1 MSCVEVVSGAEMAER
16 KHSREEDE
24 AQGSSASKR
33 FRGLSPEVEELIHF
47 LEDAEEEGC
56 VAEEIVCSVMKSF
69 EEEIINSC
77 CSTEN
82 EIRTR
87 DVGKVSYLDDE
98 LGITC
103 VMGSLLYQHP
113 HGDFADGLW
122 RFEDCNSDW
131 LQDYILYDERQERDI
146 RNCGDLYEV
155 SEGEP
160 TLLWKQERSCAI

>member
-1 MSCVEVVSGAEMAER
+1 MAER
-16 KHSREEDE
+16 KQSREEDE

-87 DVGKVSYLDDE
+87 DVGEVSYLDDE

-113 HGDFADGLW
+113 PYSATVGQACAGVSEIHGDFADGLW

-160 TLLWKQERSCAI
+160 TLLWK

>member
-87 DVGKVSYLDDE
+87 DVGKMGCGVLRIATLTGYRTIFCMMKDRKEISVIVGICMRSQKVNPPYYGSKNVLVPSRTIYYLSRLDMR
-98 LGITC
+98 C
-103 VMGSLLYQHP
+103 M
-113 HGDFADGLW
+113 
-122 RFEDCNSDW
+122 
-131 LQDYILYDERQERDI
+131 
-146 RNCGDLYEV
+146 
-155 SEGEP
+155 
-160 TLLWKQERSCAI
+160 